1 MRTYNFLVVLILSLA
16 MTSCSDP
23 NLFKQFSNQT
33 SDEALYKEALKKID
47 ALEYTA
53 AIDIIK
59 NQMSSAY
66 QQRVDVRESLMGA
79 YAGKCGLTFV
89 TLVDGLGTTAETK
102 IFPLAL
108 GAFGSLAI
116 DTTSCDNAVEVLKGF
131 GTSTQRSAN
140 QNLFAAFLGL
150 AKMGVNL
157 RKTLDREN
165 SGLGDGVVDAGY
177 DVCAAPAGT
186 TDGQLTDE
194 EMKKVITG
202 LGLVFDNIATL
213 IASIGNG
220 NEGVN
225 ALDAAKTQCE
235 SIPGVTSCTF
245 IEESDIDPTTVA
257 IFRKMLAST
266 DLGFGNCSVI
276 TCCPP

>member
-1 MRTYNFLVVLILSLA
+1 MRTYKVFITLILSLL

-47 ALEYTA
+47 ALEYSA
-53 AIDIIK
+53 AIDIIT

-66 QQRVDVRESLMGA
+66 QSRVDVRESLMGA

-89 TLVDGLGTTAETK
+89 TLVDGLGSTQESK

-108 GAFGSLAI
+108 GAFGSIAI
-116 DTTSCDNAVEVLKGF
+116 DAASCDNAVAVLKSF
-131 GTSTQRSAN
+131 GTSTQRTSN

-157 RKTLDREN
+157 RKTLDRESN
-165 SGLGDGVVDAGY
+165 GLGDGVVDAGY
-177 DVCAAPAGT
+177 DVCSAPAAT

-225 ALDAAKTQCE
+225 ALDAAKAQCE
-235 SIPGVTSCTF
+235 NIPGVDSCTF
-245 IEESDIDPTTVA
+245 TEEADVDPTTIA
-257 IFRKMLAST
+257 IFRKMIASV
-266 DLGFGNCSVI
+266 DLGFGTCDVI
-276 TCCPP
+276 TCCIP